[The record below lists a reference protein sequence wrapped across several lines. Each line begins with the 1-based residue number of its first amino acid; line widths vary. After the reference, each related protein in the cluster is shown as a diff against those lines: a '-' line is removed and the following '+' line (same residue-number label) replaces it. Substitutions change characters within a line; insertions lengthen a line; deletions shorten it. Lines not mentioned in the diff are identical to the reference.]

1 MAEPGAIWLESA
13 RVGLSG
19 GESGLVPAAFANNFT
34 DNSQAGSFP
43 FWLIEPLQNINQRLL
58 QNKLPHAML
67 VHAPPGSGKRFF
79 TEALAARLLCDSRN
93 DLEVDSASARPTLA
107 CGNCASCNQ
116 LRTGNQIDFK
126 VISPLEDSRNIKV
139 DQVRD
144 FTDWLSRTSRRAD
157 AYRIGV
163 VDSVDDM
170 NRSSA
175 NALLKTL
182 EEPAVASKII
192 VLANWPR
199 SIPATITSRCMLVPV
214 AAVPADSA
222 VQWLVD
228 NGVDNAKSCLR
239 RAHGAPFYAM
249 HAATDERRQQ
259 SANLIRCFSEIVS
272 RKAGIAVWVERLK
285 NESPR
290 DCLEAFADF
299 TADVCRV
306 KQGCEQE
313 CMFPEEVERWQL
325 LSGQLLSEQW
335 FTLHRELLQLLKVDS
350 ASFKVQPV
358 LETVFAVIW
367 RAGVQTASGRA
378 QDIT

>member
-1 MAEPGAIWLESA
+1 MAEALEIWPENA
-13 RVGLSG
+13 RVGMSG
-19 GESGLVPAAFANNFT
+19 SESGLVPAVFA
-34 DNSQAGSFP
+34 DSSLASSFP
-43 FWLIEPLQNINQRLL
+43 FWLIDPLRNIHHRLL

-79 TEALAARLLCDSRN
+79 VEALVARLMCDASK
-93 DLEVDSASARPTLA
+93 DMDFDSTSGLPPLA
-107 CGNCASCNQ
+107 CGNCASCSQ

-126 VISPLEDSRNIKV
+126 VISPEDGSRNIKV

-157 AYRIGV
+157 AYRVGV
-163 VDSVDDM
+163 VDCADDM

-182 EEPAVASKII
+182 EEPAAASKII
-192 VLANWPR
+192 LIGSWPR
-199 SIPATITSRCMLVPV
+199 SLPATITSRCMLVPV
-214 AAVPADSA
+214 SAVPVASA
-222 VQWLVD
+222 VDWLVA

-239 RAHGAPFYAM
+239 QAHGAPFDAM
-249 HAATDERRQQ
+249 HAATDDKRQQ

-285 NESPR
+285 DESPR

-306 KQGCEQE
+306 NQGCEKE

-325 LSGQLLSEQW
+325 LSGQLNNVQW
-335 FTLHRELLQLLKVDS
+335 FALHNELLQLLKVDS

-367 RAGVQTASGRA
+367 RAGVRTAEGRA